1 MTDLITRALN
11 YVATLPP
18 AVSGERGHDAAFR
31 VAATLVHGFALSEA
45 EAMPIMEHY
54 NASCVPPWSRKEL
67 EHKLRSAAEWT
78 KYDKPRGHL
87 AGASR
92 RAAAAQ
98 PSAPRPKKSISFSWF
113 NHEPAVMPSSAQNEP
128 SVTPAAGTDRPSP
141 ATDATTDEPAADP
154 PRPAASVASDDPSPI
169 KLTEDHRIAGELV
182 KLHRSGVI
190 KGADD
195 PEAVFYANLVH
206 LFGAML

>member
-1 MTDLITRALN
+1 
-11 YVATLPP
+11 
-18 AVSGERGHDAAFR
+18 
-31 VAATLVHGFALSEA
+31 
-45 EAMPIMEHY
+45 
-54 NASCVPPWSRKEL
+54 
-67 EHKLRSAAEWT
+67 
-78 KYDKPRGHL
+78 
-87 AGASR
+87 
-92 RAAAAQ
+92 
-98 PSAPRPKKSISFSWF
+98 
-113 NHEPAVMPSSAQNEP
+113 MPSSAQNEP